1 MKVNT
6 SLLKGF
12 VWLIGL
18 LLFTAC
24 CSSEKKGNKLNA
36 DDFAQSV
43 KSSRVHTWW
52 HWVDGMIS
60 KEGITKDL
68 ESMKREGITQATIIN
83 LGFSQNAGLL
93 PGKDFQ
99 VKKIKFVTDEWYRM
113 FEWALQEAKRLG
125 ITIGVHNCDGWS
137 ESGGPWITP
146 EMSMKK
152 FVYTKTII
160 APGFKGK
167 IKLDEPFCNC
177 GFYKDVA
184 VVAYRNKGL
193 KKNSFQAAHPDILLN
208 NEQKIAPSAI
218 FEMQRGDS
226 IEISFNTEFT
236 ANKILFFQGLKGGI
250 SANTQN
256 SSHQYSL
263 LYSKDDRKNYRLL
276 SRFSVPCS
284 NDTITIKIPGAK
296 ARYFKLI
303 LNGHP
308 NGSWTEDKYLLSH
321 VELLGNNDQPGFA
334 PGIPHVFEKTV
345 SATVLD
351 RGNLEENRNGSA
363 GCTIPKNNGVINLTD
378 KMGQDGMIDID
389 LPDGY
394 WTILRFGYTT
404 TGVVNTPSTIEGR
417 GLECDKMDTT
427 ALNLHF
433 ADFPQKLVEH
443 SKGLNGSTF
452 KFLLIDSWECNY
464 QNWTSKMPEEFEKR
478 RGYNLTDWLPALCG
492 DVVGSQEMSDG
503 FLYDF
508 RKTIAEMIEENY
520 YLHFRSLCHR
530 NNLEMHAEVIYGGKT
545 YPPLDVLKTNSYV
558 DLPMTEFWT
567 FANGGIITY
576 SPLKSNSLNCLA
588 SLSGLYNKPVL
599 ASEAFTASCRHS
611 ETPADLKLFG
621 DRAYCSG
628 INQMVLHSYVHQPTD
643 QKPGMTLFCFGSHF
657 NRNTPWWNYATG
669 WLDYQSRIQY
679 VLQKGIIP
687 AEVLYYAGDELPQD
701 FNPDLLSSL
710 PNGIHAIPCN
720 FDLLQKAVVKNG
732 KISFPTGAGFSLLA
746 LPDISSV
753 NYSTLTEI
761 ERLVRDGAVVY
772 GEKPRNMLSLTDKT
786 ENPENFKELT
796 SKLWKDYKNGETG
809 KTPYGKGLVWW
820 GASVNDILKNLNV
833 EPAFSTT
840 LPDSLEVLSVHKVTG
855 DEDVFFVVNQH
866 NQPLNFECSFT
877 VGDKAPE
884 IWNPMTGE
892 CKNQLIYTQNN
903 GKIRIPVRFQADE
916 SLFFVFRKKN
926 QQSHITKVEFDG
938 NQLFP
943 VHEAG
948 VLPDVIPEVKY
959 EKDSWSL
966 TGRAGGN
973 YLITTDSGK
982 EMSFKTTPPEIYKIA
997 DFSGSIEFTPINKD
1011 TIEPVRISNL
1021 KPLTEFGPDKIKY
1034 FSGEARYVIDFTV
1047 PPEYFNSDSP
1057 VYLDLGAFGTTGEVK
1072 LNDHF
1077 IRNIWTSGV
1086 TIPVKGL
1093 LKEHNRLEV
1102 TAATTNR
1109 NRLIGDLR
1117 ETGHLNGIWT
1127 SHVGLNKTYSLE
1139 DSGFAGPLRLIK
1151 YLPVSVKQ
1159 VQ

>member
-1 MKVNT
+1 MSRVLERTKLKSNLVRLICLFAIIASCKQIVKYD
-6 SLLKGF
+6 SLNPEQ
-12 VWLIGL
+12 
-18 LLFTAC
+18 FTQPEN
-24 CSSEKKGNKLNA
+24 SSG
-36 DDFAQSV
+36 
-43 KSSRVHTWW
+43 VHTWW

-68 ESMKREGITQATIIN
+68 ESMKREGITQVTILN

-99 VKKIKFVTDEWYRM
+99 VKKVKFVTDEWYRM
-113 FEWALQEAKRLG
+113 FEWALQESKRLG

-152 FVYTKTII
+152 FVYTKTTI

-177 GFYKDVA
+177 GFYRDVA

-193 KKNSFQAAHPDILLN
+193 KMNSFQVAHPNMILN
-208 NEQKIAPSAI
+208 KEQKIAPSTI

-226 IEISFNTEFT
+226 IEISFNTEFI
-236 ANKILFFQGLKGGI
+236 ADKILFFQGLKGGI

-263 LYSKDDRKNYRLL
+263 LYSNDDRKNYRLL

-284 NDTITIKIPGAK
+284 NDTITIKIPRAK

-351 RGNLEENRNGSA
+351 MENLEENRNEPA
-363 GCTIPKNNGVINLTD
+363 GCAIPKNNGVINLTE
-378 KMGQDGMIDID
+378 KMDQDGMIDID

-427 ALNLHF
+427 AINLHF
-433 ADFPQKLVEH
+433 ANFPQKLVEH
-443 SKGLNGSTF
+443 SMGLNGSTF

-464 QNWTSKMPEEFEKR
+464 QNWTARMPEEFEKR
-478 RGYNLTDWLPALCG
+478 RGYKLIDWLPALCG
-492 DVVGSQEMSDG
+492 DIIGSPEMSDG

-520 YLHFRSLCHR
+520 YLHFRELCHKS
-530 NNLEMHAEVIYGGKT
+530 NLEMHAEVIYGGKK
-545 YPPLDVLKTNSYV
+545 YLPLDVLKTNSYL
-558 DLPMTEFWT
+558 DLAMTEFWT
-567 FANGGIITY
+567 LAKDGIIVY
-576 SPLKSNSLNCLA
+576 SPLKNNNLNCLS
-588 SLSGLYNKPVL
+588 SLSNLYNKPVL
-599 ASEAFTASCRHS
+599 AAEAFTALCRHS
-611 ETPADLKLFG
+611 ETPADLKLYG

-628 INQMVLHSYVHQPTD
+628 INQMVLHSYVHQPTN

-669 WLDYQSRIQY
+669 WLDYQARIQY

-687 AEVLYYAGDELPQD
+687 AEVLYFVGDELPQD
-701 FNPDLLSSL
+701 FNADLLSSL
-710 PNGIHAIPCN
+710 PKGIHAIPCN
-720 FDLLQKAVVKNG
+720 FDLLKKAVVKNG
-732 KISFPTGAGFSLLA
+732 KLSFPGGATFPFLA
-746 LPDISSV
+746 LPDIRFI

-761 ERLVRDGAVVY
+761 ERLVCDGAIVY
-772 GEKPRNMLSLTDKT
+772 GEKPQNMLSLKDKT
-786 ENPENFKELT
+786 ENPEYFEDLR
-796 SKLWKDYKNGETG
+796 SKLWKDYKNGRNG
-809 KTPYGKGLVWW
+809 KNHYGKGTVWW
-820 GASVNDILKNLNV
+820 GTSINGILKNLNV

-840 LPDSLEVLSVHKVTG
+840 LPDSLEVLSIHKTNG

-866 NQPLNFECSFT
+866 KRLLNFECSFT

-892 CKNQLIYTQNN
+892 YKNQLIYTQNN
-903 GKIRIPVRFQADE
+903 GKIRVPIRFQANE

-926 QQSHITKVEFDG
+926 QQSHITTVEFDG
-938 NQLFP
+938 NQIFP
-943 VHEAG
+943 AQEES
-948 VLPDVIPEVKY
+948 VLPDVIPEAKH
-959 EKDSWSL
+959 ENDRWSL

-973 YLITTDSGK
+973 YLITTDTGK
-982 EMSFKTTPPEIYKIA
+982 EMSFKTTSSEIYKIA
-997 DFSGSIEFTPINKD
+997 DFSGSIEFATINGD
-1011 TIEPVRISNL
+1011 TIEPVGISNL
-1021 KPLTEFGPDKIKY
+1021 KSLTEFGSDKIKY
-1034 FSGEARYVIDFTV
+1034 FSGEARYLIDFTV

-1077 IRNIWTSGV
+1077 IRNIWTSDV

-1102 TAATTNR
+1102 IVATTNR

-1117 ETGHLNGIWT
+1117 KTGHLNGIWT
-1127 SHVGLNKTYSLE
+1127 SHVGLNKAYSLE
-1139 DSGFAGPLRLIK
+1139 SSGLAGPLRLIK
-1151 YLPVSVKQ
+1151 YSSGQ
-1159 VQ
+1159 